1 MLIDVYHNH
10 KVEIE
15 NGLFLLPCQLM
26 IVAQVVFSDAMVA
39 NVLVGIAF
47 DSVVIDCAVAVVAF
61 CAKLRNIIHCC
72 W

>member
-1 MLIDVYHNH
+1 MLIAVKISEN
-10 KVEIE
+10 E

-26 IVAQVVFSDAMVA
+26 IVAQVVFSDAMVV
-39 NVLVGIAF
+39 NVLVVIAF

-61 CAKLRNIIHCC
+61 CAKLRKTIHCC